1 LAEGT
6 LVFSTDHTDG
16 LEIEAREARIRPAEN
31 KRTVAQVSVAGPKK
45 LHIYARRAAVSLSYR
60 GESRTIAEGESFEV
74 IPDPAEDSTKKKQK
88 TQKSGQL
95 PRAFLLVAIGAGAGA
110 AAAIVYEE
118 HKHKQ
123 IESPDHP

>member
-74 IPDPAEDSTKKKQK
+74 IPEPAEDSTKKK
-88 TQKSGQL
+88 QKSGQL

-123 IESPDHP
+123 VASPDHP